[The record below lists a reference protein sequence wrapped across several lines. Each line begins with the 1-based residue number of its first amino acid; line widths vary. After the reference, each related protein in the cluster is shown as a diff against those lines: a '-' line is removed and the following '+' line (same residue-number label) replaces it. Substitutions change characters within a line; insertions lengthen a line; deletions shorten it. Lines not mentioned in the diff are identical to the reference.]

1 MLSFTTQQDDMLN
14 ATNIWAQKHTIA
26 LLYYCLPG
34 GMSNFEVIQWFEQRS
49 SRRHGFRTPLYTWW
63 RHQMET
69 ISTLPV
75 VTGLFAGNSPVP
87 GEFPSQRP
95 AARSFDVFFDL
106 CLNKQLSKQ
115 SRRWW
120 FETPSRPLWRHCNEA
135 SHRMVNRSPVAHTL
149 STIKQYHVILY
160 NKSFCFFI
168 LIYVSTP

>member
-1 MLSFTTQQDDMLN
+1 MTPPRSQARINQYISYDSIPGLSFTTQQDNMSLN

-26 LLYYCLPG
+26 LLHYCLPG
-34 GMSNFEVIQWFEQRS
+34 GMSNFKVIQWFEQRS
-49 SRRHGFRTPLYTWW
+49 SQRHGFRTPFYTRW

-120 FETPSRPLWRHCNEA
+120 FETPSRPLWRHCNET
-135 SHRMVNRSPVAHTL
+135 SHRMVNRNPVAHIL
-149 STIKQYHVILY
+149 STIKQ
-160 NKSFCFFI
+160 
-168 LIYVSTP
+168 